1 MIFSKEPHSI
11 KITVLSKI
19 CKYNSHALKATYL
32 VILLN
37 KTELCVW
44 KSRIRS
50 HAQVCPT
57 PTKYTFLNS
66 LSKILTW
73 LLEIWNF
80 VIFTR
85 KRMQNDVHVKSNDPR
100 AFKVCPTPTK
110 YTFLNSLSII
120 LTWLLEIWN
129 FVIFTCKE
137 RKNDVHVKNNDQILF
152 LLCSTPIN

>member
-1 MIFSKEPHSI
+1 MIWSLKMLLLRPS
-11 KITVLSKI
+11 VNLVV
-19 CKYNSHALKATYL
+19 NSLFINLYTFWGQGFQ
-32 VILLN
+32 
-37 KTELCVW
+37 LCVW

-50 HAQVCPT
+50 HAQVCHT

-100 AFKVCPTPTK
+100 ALKVCPTPTK